1 MRKMR
6 ALDVA
11 MALKAG
17 PIVAKVG
24 PAVYGI
30 GKVEPKRGGHFLYVH
45 LEKDGDLRYPGGGNG
60 TRFFLPGDQ
69 AVDVGSVEAGPAGV
83 QIVNLGAAAVK
94 TECSVK
100 LTTEEAQLVRD
111 ALAAY
116 EPVHT
121 AGQNE
126 PATKAAR
133 KLRGKVPAGEVK
145 Q

>member
-1 MRKMR
+1 MKKMR
-6 ALDVA
+6 AIDVA
-11 MALKAG
+11 MALKPG
-17 PIVAKVG
+17 PVIAKVG

-30 GKVEPKRGGHFLYVH
+30 ERIEPKRGGFFLYVH
-45 LEKDGDLRYPGGGNG
+45 LGVDGDLRYPGGGNG

-69 AVDVGSVEAGPAGV
+69 GVDVGSVALGPGGV
-83 QIVNLGAAAVK
+83 QIVYLGAAAVK

-121 AGQNE
+121 AGQE
-126 PATKAAR
+126 APATKAAK
-133 KLRGKVPAGEVK
+133 KLRARVPAGETK